1 MHYINTSHSS
11 EELRSLVELR
21 QLDIFRILAHEL
33 NFTKASKRAHCVQSN
48 VSVQIRAME
57 QELGVPLFER
67 LGQQVRLTAHGSVL
81 LPYAE
86 RILCLLEEANSVTK
100 GGDNPIGTLVIG
112 SPESVLTYRLPPVLK
127 LFRAKHPQV
136 ELVFRG
142 VGSTELMSDLER
154 GELDLG
160 LVIDDGLK
168 DPRLHVEALCQEPML
183 LVTQADHPLVTRIHV
198 RAKDLAGQTFLLTDA
213 GCAYRSKLEHALAQS
228 NIQPKSVMEFTS
240 VETIKQCAALGMG
253 IACLP
258 ALVVDQELATGKLAT
273 LPWSGPALAM
283 KTLVAWH
290 KDKWLSPAMTAFLML
305 LREHLSSNTVT
316 KKIEKAGADTQLHSR
331 RNATRKAL
339 PTLRR

>member
-1 MHYINTSHSS
+1 M
-11 EELRSLVELR
+11 ELR

-67 LGQQVRLTAHGSVL
+67 LGQQVRLTAHGSLL

-86 RILCLLEEANSVTK
+86 RILRLLEEANSVTR
-100 GGDNPIGTLVIG
+100 GGENPVGTLVIG

-127 LFRAKHPQV
+127 LFRAKYPQV

-168 DPRLHVEALCQEPML
+168 DARLHVEALCPEPMV
-183 LVTQADHPLVTRIHV
+183 LVTQADHPLQSHARVGAR
-198 RAKDLAGQTFLLTDA
+198 DLAGYTFLLTDA
-213 GCAYRSKLEHALAQS
+213 GCAYRSKLERALAQS
-228 NIQPKSVMEFTS
+228 NIQPKTVMEFTS

-258 ALVVDQELATGKLAT
+258 ALVVEQELAAGKLAT
-273 LPWSGPALAM
+273 LQWSGPALTM

-305 LREHLSSNTVT
+305 LREHLSP
-316 KKIEKAGADTQLHSR
+316 DTLKNRSTNSIKHQGFSV
-331 RNATRKAL
+331 NSTAK
-339 PTLRR
+339 TLAVS

>member
-1 MHYINTSHSS
+1 MHYINASHSL
-11 EELRSLVELR
+11 EESSYHVELR

-57 QELGVPLFER
+57 RELGVPLFER
-67 LGQQVRLTAHGSVL
+67 LGQQVRLTTHGSLL

-86 RILCLLEEANSVTK
+86 RILRLLAEANSVTK
-100 GGDNPIGTLVIG
+100 GGENPVGTLVIG

-127 LFRAKHPQV
+127 LFRAKYPQV

-142 VGSTELMSDLER
+142 VGSIELMSDLER

-160 LVIDDGLK
+160 LVIDDRLK
-168 DPRLHVEALCQEPML
+168 DARLHVEALCPEPMV
-183 LVTQADHPLVTRIHV
+183 LVTQADHPLVAQPRV
-198 RAKDLAGQTFLLTDA
+198 GAKDLAGQTFLLTDP
-213 GCAYRSKLEHALAQS
+213 GCAYRAKLEQALAQS
-228 NIQPKSVMEFTS
+228 NFQPKAVMEFTS

-258 ALVVDQELATGKLAT
+258 ALVVDQELTTGKLAT
-273 LPWSGPALAM
+273 LPWSGPALTM

-290 KDKWLSPAMTAFLML
+290 KDKWLSPAMTAFLVL
-305 LREHLSSNTVT
+305 LREHLSPHSVKTPSTNSIKPSPKSFSVNSTAKTRTV
-316 KKIEKAGADTQLHSR
+316 S
-331 RNATRKAL
+331 
-339 PTLRR
+339 